1 MNVLRVE
8 ATGEFD
14 NLGLGDRDFSVLED
28 RAGHVILEMTV
39 LDRHGK
45 LGCAQR
51 YLALDPNIRDCI
63 TSTLQKSPGCTPEG
77 REMNYDY
84 IIVGGGSAGSVMAN
98 RLSARSSNKVL
109 LCEAGQDTPH
119 GKVPPEILDSYPGT
133 AYFDPRF
140 HWTELKVHTEV
151 VSHNRPEED
160 RPPLRKYEQARVL
173 GGGSSINGQLANRG
187 APSDYDEWEARGATG
202 WNWNAVLPYFKK
214 VERDMDFDG
223 PWHGK
228 EGRIPVRRIF
238 PDMWN
243 GHAKAVAKAFTEAG
257 FEYIQD
263 QNGEFK
269 DGYFPITISNLY
281 DRRVSAAIG
290 YLDPGTRLRD
300 NLTVSALTQVKQ
312 LLFEGTRCVGV
323 KALVDGKET
332 DFRVSSGRGEV
343 IVSSG
348 AIHSP
353 AHLLRAGVG
362 PAGHLRDLGI
372 DVVAH
377 VPGVGQRL
385 MDHPSIS
392 VSSFIKPESRL
403 NGMTRRHILLALRYS
418 SGIGDAPPGDMFV
431 AGVSKSAWHAV
442 GEQIGSLLAAVYKT
456 FSETGQ
462 VKLASRDWRAE
473 PIVEFNLLSDRRDL
487 ERLMDA
493 FRRLGA
499 MQLSAALQAATSD
512 PFPASYT
519 ERVRK
524 IGVVNNKNKMIT
536 DVIAKLLDGPTWLRR
551 MMIEKVIVE
560 GYRFDEL
567 MRDDDA
573 LEDFIRK
580 ASIGVWHATCTCR
593 MGAEDDPMAVT
604 DSQGRVRGV
613 GGLRVVDASLFPV
626 VPCANTNFPTLMTA
640 EKIADAMLAA

>member
-1 MNVLRVE
+1 
-8 ATGEFD
+8 
-14 NLGLGDRDFSVLED
+14 
-28 RAGHVILEMTV
+28 
-39 LDRHGK
+39 
-45 LGCAQR
+45 
-51 YLALDPNIRDCI
+51 
-63 TSTLQKSPGCTPEG
+63 
-77 REMNYDY
+77 MNYDY

-98 RLSARSSNKVL
+98 RLSAKSANRVL

-151 VSHNRPEED
+151 VSHNRPQEN

-187 APSDYDEWEARGATG
+187 APSDYDEWEARGAAG
-202 WNWNAVLPYFKK
+202 WGWDAVLPYFKK

-228 EGRIPVRRIF
+228 DGRIPVRRIF

-243 GHAKAVAKAFTEAG
+243 GHAKAVAKAFEEAG
-257 FEYIQD
+257 FPYIQD
-263 QNGEFK
+263 QNGAFA

-300 NLTVSALTQVKQ
+300 NLTISAETEVMG
-312 LLFEGTRCVGV
+312 LLFEGSRCVGV
-323 KALVDGKET
+323 TARVGGRET
-332 DFRVSSGRGEV
+332 EFRVGEARGEV

-353 AHLLRAGVG
+353 AHLLRAGIG
-362 PAGHLRDLGI
+362 PAGDLKELGI
-372 DVVAH
+372 DVVAN

-392 VSSFIKPESRL
+392 VSSFIKPEARL
-403 NGMTRRHILLALRYS
+403 NDLTRRHILLALRYS
-418 SGIGDAPPGDMFV
+418 SGIGGAPAGDMFV

-499 MQLSAALQAATSD
+499 MQVSAALAEVTSN

-519 ERVRK
+519 EKVRK
-524 IGVVNNKNKMIT
+524 IGVVNARNKRIT
-536 DVIAKLLDGPTWLRR
+536 DVIAKLLDGPAWLRR
-551 MMIEKVIVE
+551 YVIEKVIVE
-560 GYRFDEL
+560 GYRFDQL
-567 MRDDDA
+567 MHDDEA

-580 ASIGVWHATCTCR
+580 AAIGVWHATCTCR

-604 DSQGRVRGV
+604 DNQGRVRGV

-640 EKIADAMLAA
+640 EKIADAMLSGN